1 LLHTRLAIQ
10 DLSSA
15 GHQPMR
21 SRDGRWWLT
30 FNGELYTHHELR
42 AGLGVSFR
50 GSSDTETLVEL
61 LAHDGIE
68 RALPQLNGIFAFG
81 ALDTV
86 KGRLY
91 LVRDPFGVKPLYYT
105 LSDSLTFASEI
116 KPLLDG
122 GPGTLDSAALQ
133 QFLAL
138 RYTPSPATLLD
149 GIRRLP
155 PGHVLELD
163 LETRRHRT
171 RCYALPTNR
180 TFEGSL
186 EDATQAYR
194 QALDTAVERQL
205 LSDVPVGVLLS
216 GGIDSA
222 VVAAMARKHCP
233 DLTSYT
239 VGFGPRYA
247 ECELADAAETA
258 RVLGIPHHTVTV
270 RPESLLELLP
280 EIVRAVEEPLGT
292 TSVLAMWALTQEA
305 KRHVTVVLTGQGND
319 EPWGGYRRHQLELV
333 IAAMPWLKTISPLLS
348 RRLIR
353 RIRSEG
359 GRRALYALRAP
370 SFAHRLREA
379 YALFTDD
386 QIMQL
391 AGAVDP
397 GPALWACRYWLDW
410 LAPAGVN
417 DAERMLRID
426 TRMGLADDLLL
437 YGDKISMAFAL
448 EARVPMLDPELVE
461 LIESMPLDY
470 RVRLRKTKIVHKH
483 MATNF
488 LPERIVQ
495 RKKRGFQVPFGE
507 WSKTVWRDFIE
518 AHLLDPRLGLYRH
531 LDYGA
536 VTQVWDAHNTGRR
549 DYARQIFALL
559 SLALWV
565 EAYL

>member
-1 LLHTRLAIQ
+1 
-10 DLSSA
+10 
-15 GHQPMR
+15 
-21 SRDGRWWLT
+21 
-30 FNGELYTHHELR
+30 
-42 AGLGVSFR
+42 
-50 GSSDTETLVEL
+50 
-61 LAHDGIE
+61 
-68 RALPQLNGIFAFG
+68 
-81 ALDTV
+81 
-86 KGRLY
+86 
-91 LVRDPFGVKPLYYT
+91 
-105 LSDSLTFASEI
+105 
-116 KPLLDG
+116 
-122 GPGTLDSAALQ
+122 
-133 QFLAL
+133 
-138 RYTPSPATLLD
+138 
-149 GIRRLP
+149 
-155 PGHVLELD
+155 
-163 LETRRHRT
+163 
-171 RCYALPTNR
+171 
-180 TFEGSL
+180 
-186 EDATQAYR
+186 
-194 QALDTAVERQL
+194 
-205 LSDVPVGVLLS
+205 
-216 GGIDSA
+216 
-222 VVAAMARKHCP
+222 
-233 DLTSYT
+233 
-239 VGFGPRYA
+239 
-247 ECELADAAETA
+247 
-258 RVLGIPHHTVTV
+258 
-270 RPESLLELLP
+270 
-280 EIVRAVEEPLGT
+280 
-292 TSVLAMWALTQEA
+292 LAMWALTQEA